1 MSKKNKPDS
10 VSTALTLLWISL
22 AVGVLNSIISFSN
35 SVDLAQGYGS
45 GFVIFVTLFVIAFM
59 AFFIYMIGEG
69 KNWARITFLVLFII
83 GIPFSVLPAIILLLT
98 DPISAMFS
106 VGISILQLIALI
118 FLFQKTSSDWFH
130 SMKK

>member
-1 MSKKNKPDS
+1 MKKSRPDK

-22 AVGVLNSIISFSN
+22 AIGVLNSIINFSN

-45 GFVIFVTLFVIAFM
+45 GFVIFVTLFTLAFI

-69 KNWARITFLVLFII
+69 KNWARITFLVLFIL
-83 GIPFSVLPAIILLLT
+83 GIPFSVLPAIRLLIT
-98 DPISAMFS
+98 NPISGMFS
-106 VGISILQLIALI
+106 VGISILQLIAII
-118 FLFQKTSSDWFH
+118 FLFQKTSSDWFN